1 MDRLWMIVLG
11 AAVVLLGLVFIIT
24 SVGGGGKNPQ
34 EPPILAVVD
43 YTSDKPEGA
52 DGIALVDLNPQSK
65 TFGKILQKYPIGPGV
80 SPHHLY
86 YNRDG
91 SKLYT
96 TALGGDRLYHIE
108 LGNNKIKQAVPVN
121 TGSCQMG
128 EDLYF
133 TQDGSKFYLTCM
145 GSNMVVVFDAQ
156 TEQVISQIEAPAPNE
171 PFIKHPH
178 GLAINEG
185 IDRIIVTSTVSPKLD
200 DPGASVTAIELSSG
214 KILKTYPI
222 TKDGKGGSAPV
233 EVFFLPD
240 KPIAYITAMFEGSIW
255 MLGDWDEK
263 TKEFGM
269 VHLVDDL
276 TARNQGVP
284 LEMYVGPDEK
294 LYVSVAQ
301 PGVVNV
307 YDIADLM
314 APKLLKTLPA
324 GAGAHHIVFHGDY
337 MFVQNNLLNL
347 PKLNAGTISVVDL
360 KSGKLVATVD
370 SLVKQGLKPAS
381 LVLLR

>member
-11 AAVVLLGLVFIIT
+11 VVGVLVAVALAASLA
-24 SVGGGGKNPQ
+24 GGGKSQSQ

-43 YTSDKPEGA
+43 YTSDNPQNP
-52 DGIALVDLNPQSK
+52 DGIAIVDLNPHSK
-65 TFGKILQKYPIGPGV
+65 SFGKILQKYPIGPGV

-86 YNRDG
+86 YNRNG

-96 TALGGDRLYHIE
+96 TALGGDRLYRIE
-108 LGNNKIKQAVPVN
+108 IENNRIKQAAPVN

-145 GSNMVVVFDAQ
+145 GSSMVVIFDAQ
-156 TEQVISQIEAPAPNE
+156 TEQVLSQIEAPAPKE

-178 GLAINEG
+178 GLAVNEAL
-185 IDRIIVTSTVSPKLD
+185 DRIIVTETVSPKLD

-214 KILKTYPI
+214 KVLKTYPI

-233 EVFFLPD
+233 EIFFLPN
-240 KPIAYITAMFEGSIW
+240 KPVAYITTMFEGSLW
-255 MLGDWDEK
+255 MLGDWDAT

-269 VHLVDDL
+269 IHLVDDL
-276 TARNQGVP
+276 TQRGQGVP
-284 LEMYVGPDEK
+284 LEMYIGPDGN
-294 LYVSVAQ
+294 LYVSAAQ

-307 YDIADLM
+307 YDIADPM
-314 APKLLKTLPA
+314 APKFLKTLPA

-347 PKLNAGTISVVDL
+347 PKMNSGTISVVNL
-360 KSGKLVATVD
+360 KTGKLSATVD
-370 SLVKQGLKPAS
+370 SLVRQGLKPAS